1 MLHKRRG
8 STRLVLWGSRRRPSQ
23 RSLPTQG
30 LHLSPLQQPALWL
43 QNLLPRLQQYLAWR
57 VASLARVARLPCM
70 QRLEHTAVAQVR
82 SKANEVCWHKD
93 NASASPSQAHT
104 LRTCCQARR
113 LRVDVVI
120 SMRVLVHLHSAPPYQ
135 GCPLLH
141 MTAGGAPAE
150 VPYSL
155 PVDNDV
161 ANPGQQAAYAEG
173 YLQHYEHYA
182 ACRSASHSA
191 VQPTNGLAQGTQSPG
206 GT

>member
-141 MTAGGAPAE
+141 MTAGGAAGPAGTMC
-150 VPYSL
+150 PPS
-155 PVDNDV
+155 
-161 ANPGQQAAYAEG
+161 
-173 YLQHYEHYA
+173 
-182 ACRSASHSA
+182 RST
-191 VQPTNGLAQGTQSPG
+191 PLGLAKWLAYSAQCQCCPGHQGGAEESSPG
-206 GT
+206 TATHLR